1 MFRFAMITLI
11 MTAGL
16 AGAVSASA
24 QQLTEQQAKQ
34 VAQSIVDAFNVAYK
48 AKDAAA
54 IAARYTE
61 DGIRVTGAGD
71 TLVGRAAIE
80 AWYKI
85 TMQVYDDDELKLD
98 RVKIVSDDV
107 IVAFGF
113 WSGTLHSDKGPVRSS
128 GHWMNTEVR
137 TADGWKA
144 AANLTNIVPQN

>member
-1 MFRFAMITLI
+1 MRL
-11 MTAGL
+11 
-16 AGAVSASA
+16 
-24 QQLTEQQAKQ
+24 
-34 VAQSIVDAFNVAYK
+34 N
-48 AKDAAA
+48 
-54 IAARYTE
+54 AARYTE

-80 AWYKI
+80 AWYKL

-113 WSGTLHSDKGPVRSS
+113 WSGTFHSDKGQVRSS